1 MTYLEMAEMLLG
13 VLGMGDN
20 VSPILAS
27 VPFVLSDSV
36 SMISRRNLCPS
47 YVLSLQCPEGF
58 DRMAEAENRGH
69 H

>member
-58 DRMAEAENRGH
+58 DRMVEAENRGPH
-69 H
+69 